1 MGSYIVRRLL
11 EAIPVVL
18 LVLVINFV
26 ILHLAPGDPV
36 SFYIQG
42 GVGATEEYV
51 AGIRKAFG
59 LDRPVGVQLWLF
71 LKNAMKGDLGYSFY
85 YRESVT
91 RIIGQRIPLTLLL
104 AGLSLLLG
112 SIGGIALGVASGM
125 RPYSLVD
132 VLNTMI
138 AVFGHAIPVFWFGQ
152 ILILVF
158 AVRLKLLPT
167 GGVPIAALGSAGIG
181 SWVKALVLPVTA
193 LGSIQ
198 LALIARITRANML
211 EVLGADY
218 ITTARSKGLREY
230 AVTFKHG
237 LKNAI
242 LPVVTVIGV
251 NFGYSLAGALL
262 IETVFTWPGLGRIM
276 LESLLRRDYP
286 VLMGLLIVMSVGVVL
301 LNLLTDILYAYLDPR
316 IVYK

>member
-1 MGSYIVRRLL
+1 
-11 EAIPVVL
+11 
-18 LVLVINFV
+18 
-26 ILHLAPGDPV
+26 
-36 SFYIQG
+36 
-42 GVGATEEYV
+42 VGATEEYV

-59 LDRPVGVQLWLF
+59 LDRPVGVQLCLF

-85 YRESVT
+85 YRDSVT

-104 AGLSLLLG
+104 AGLSLFLG
-112 SIGGIALGVASGM
+112 SIGGIALGVVSGM

-132 VLNTMI
+132 LVNTVI

-181 SWVKALVLPVTA
+181 SWIRALVLPVTA
-193 LGSIQ
+193 LGGIQ

-230 AVTFKHG
+230 VVTFKHG

-316 IVYK
+316 IVYR